1 MQSRVYK
8 MEVEVAQV
16 HKLHGVGGPTIS
28 ATVAIPT
35 IIH

>member
-8 MEVEVAQV
+8 MEVEAQV
-16 HKLHGVGGPTIS
+16 QKLHGVGGPTIS
-28 ATVAIPT
+28 ATVAIPI